1 MKALK
6 TVCSFALPVLL
17 LGACAVMPAHD
28 ANVENAR
35 ATVVAAQSNPQVV
48 SLAPA
53 ELAQAVEAMRRT
65 DALAQDYGRIEDVHH
80 LAYLAWA
87 RATTATEVAR
97 QRAAEAAVA
106 SARVERDRVRLEARA
121 REAQRAE
128 RDAHTARQ
136 NAQAA
141 QAQADASRRDAL
153 QAQHD
158 AATAEQQAQDARVQA
173 DAARQQAAA
182 AHGRAESLE
191 AMLRDLQ
198 ARPTD
203 RGLVV
208 TLGDVLF
215 DTGRAELRA
224 GGLRVIDRLAEFM
237 REYPQRRVSIE
248 GFTDSVGNASSNQAL
263 SEERASAVRIALV
276 NRGIDPTRVAARG
289 FGESYPVASNGSGIG
304 RQMNRRVEI
313 VISDQNGMIGSRGG
327 TPLASARAR

>member
-1 MKALK
+1 MKSLK
-6 TVCSFALPVLL
+6 TLCGVALPMLL
-17 LGACAVMPAHD
+17 FGACAVMPAHD

-35 ATVVAAQSNPQVV
+35 AAVVAAQSDPQVV

-53 ELAQAVEAMRRT
+53 ELAQAVETMRRT
-65 DALAQDYGRIEDVHH
+65 DALAKKYGRIEDVHH

-106 SARVERDRVRLEARA
+106 SANIERDRVRLEARA

-128 RDAHTARQ
+128 RNAQTARQ

-153 QAQHD
+153 QAQQD
-158 AATAEQQAQDARVQA
+158 AATAEQQAQDARAQA
-173 DAARQQAAA
+173 DAAREQA
-182 AHGRAESLE
+182 AHGRAASLE

-203 RGLVV
+203 RGMVV

-215 DTGRAELRA
+215 DSGRAELRA

-237 REYPQRRVSIE
+237 REYPQRRVSVE

-263 SEERASAVRIALV
+263 SEERASVVRIALV
-276 NRGIDPTRVAARG
+276 SRGIDPTRVVARG

-327 TPLASARAR
+327 TPLASARVR

>member
-6 TVCSFALPVLL
+6 TAFSAALPALL

-35 ATVVAAQSNPQVV
+35 AAVAAAQSDPQVV
-48 SLAPA
+48 ALAPA
-53 ELAQAVEAMRRT
+53 ELAQAVETMRRT
-65 DALAQDYGRIEDVHH
+65 DALAKDYGRIEDVHH

-106 SARVERDRVRLEARA
+106 SANIERDRVRLEARA
-121 REAQRAE
+121 REAERAQ
-128 RDAHTARQ
+128 RDAQTARQ

-203 RGLVV
+203 RGLVI

-215 DTGRAELRA
+215 DSGRAELRA

-263 SEERASAVRIALV
+263 SEERASAVRVALV
-276 NRGIDPTRVAARG
+276 NRGIDPARVVARG

-313 VISDQNGMIGSRGG
+313 VISDPNGMIGSRGG
-327 TPLASARAR
+327 TPLASARVR